1 MRLIFSNAII
11 ALAEDRPPHYFIGEI
26 KTSFVTKKAYYDII
40 PENSQDVN
48 VNLHLQR
55 LREKYLHD
63 WERQATLILLAAAL
77 LLMLHRHYN
86 RTRFFRIHFATF
98 FENLPLPESH
108 PYYYWFLTTSITL
121 FCLPALI
128 AKYGTKIHLRD
139 YGFRLGNQKLGWSV
153 TAAAW
158 IVMIP
163 IVISAVLIYPPFSDK
178 YPLCKAVD
186 ANWQA
191 FLLYQLA
198 YGIYMFSWEFFFRG
212 FMLFGLERQFGK
224 YTILIQTIPFAVMH
238 YSKPMPEAIGSIVAS
253 VLLGVLALET
263 RSFLYGAAIH
273 WLVAMTMDVV
283 VTVLRFA

>member
-1 MRLIFSNAII
+1 M
-11 ALAEDRPPHYFIGEI
+11 
-26 KTSFVTKKAYYDII
+26 
-40 PENSQDVN
+40 
-48 VNLHLQR
+48 NLHLQR

-163 IVISAVLIYPPFSDK
+163 IVISAVLIYPPFSEK

-212 FMLFGLERQFGK
+212 FMLFGLERRFGK

-238 YSKPMPEAIGSIVAS
+238 YSKPMPEAIGSIAAS

>member
-1 MRLIFSNAII
+1 M
-11 ALAEDRPPHYFIGEI
+11 
-26 KTSFVTKKAYYDII
+26 
-40 PENSQDVN
+40 
-48 VNLHLQR
+48 NLHLQR

-139 YGFRLGNQKLGWSV
+139 YGFRLGNQKLGWNV

-163 IVISAVLIYPPFSDK
+163 IVISAVLIYPPFSEK

-212 FMLFGLERQFGK
+212 FMLFGLERRFGK